1 MTPLLWILG
10 NLTIDDVVLA
20 DGTTA
25 MGLCGGNAIYA
36 ALGARLWEERVGLAA
51 RIGPDY
57 PLVHIAR
64 VREAGVHM
72 ALVEVA
78 RPSIHDWALYETEG
92 VRRFINWVGSG
103 SHLDQS
109 IRAAELPESLSSA
122 PACHV
127 APMPLAVQASLV
139 AALRERGVRIVALD
153 PHEEYIEGHEDEL
166 LALLAAVDVFLP
178 SRRETELLYGRDD
191 PEAAVAAFAAAG
203 ADVVAIKL
211 GAEGSLVSVP
221 GEPPRHV
228 PAVPVPAIDPTG
240 CGDAFCGGFLAAY
253 RRGADALTAACHG
266 TVSASFTVETRG
278 ALAMLPLDHAT
289 AGDRLEQL
297 FALVRPLPAPERS
310 LDPSAAKGQTYAHG

>member
-1 MTPLLWILG
+1 MTPLLWVLG

-36 ALGARLWEERVGLAA
+36 ALGARLWEERIGVVA

-57 PLVHIAR
+57 PVAHIAR
-64 VREAGVHM
+64 VREAGVHL

-78 RPSIHDWALYETEG
+78 WPSIHDWALYETEG

-103 SHLDQS
+103 SHFDQS
-109 IRAAELPESLSSA
+109 IRADELPESLSSA

-139 AALRERGVRIVALD
+139 AALRQRGVQIVALD
-153 PHEEYIEGHEDEL
+153 PHEEYIEAHEDEL
-166 LALLAAVDVFLP
+166 LALLASVQVFLP
-178 SRRETELLYGRDD
+178 SRRETELLFGRDD

-203 ADVVAIKL
+203 PDVVAIKL
-211 GAEGSLVSVP
+211 GAEGSLVGVP

-228 PAVPVPAIDPTG
+228 PAVPVGAVDPTG

-278 ALAMLPLDHAT
+278 ALAVLPLDHAA

-297 FALVRPLPAPERS
+297 LALVRPFPAPDRS
-310 LDPSAAKGQTYAHG
+310 LDPSAAEGQTYAHG

>member
-1 MTPLLWILG
+1 MPLVWVVG

-57 PLVHIAR
+57 PLTHIAR
-64 VREAGVHM
+64 VRDAGVHL

-78 RPSIHDWALYETEG
+78 RPSIHDWALYESEG
-92 VRRFINWVGSG
+92 VRRFVNWIGSG

-109 IRAAELPESLSSA
+109 IRPDELPASLASGR
-122 PACHV
+122 ACHV

-139 AALRERGVRIVALD
+139 EALVEMRMETIALD

-166 LALLAAVDVFLP
+166 LGLLQSVHVFLP

-191 PEAAVAAFAAAG
+191 PEAAAAVFAAAG
-203 ADVVAIKL
+203 PEVVVIKL
-211 GAEGSLVSVP
+211 GAEGSLVSVR
-221 GEPPRHV
+221 GEALRHV
-228 PAVPVPAIDPTG
+228 PAVPVPAVDPTG
-240 CGDAFCGGFLAAY
+240 CGDAFCGGLLAAY
-253 RRGADALTAACHG
+253 QGGADAVTAACHG
-266 TVSASFTVETRG
+266 TVSASFTVGTRG
-278 ALAMLPLDHAT
+278 ALAVLPLDRA
-289 AGDRLEQL
+289 AARDRLEQL
-297 FALVRPLPAPERS
+297 LTLVRPSRKPDTPFDPAAS
-310 LDPSAAKGQTYAHG
+310 GGQTYAHG